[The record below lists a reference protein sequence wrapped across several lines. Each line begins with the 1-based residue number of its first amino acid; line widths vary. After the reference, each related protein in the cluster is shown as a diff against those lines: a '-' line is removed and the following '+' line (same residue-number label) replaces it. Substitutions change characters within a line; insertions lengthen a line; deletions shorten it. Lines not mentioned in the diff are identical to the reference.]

1 MVNAFKQP
9 VSKLYAMFVQSV
21 IPIFDS
27 FYTFLQA
34 EELWIH
40 IMCHSTLRLYR
51 SLLSRFILPED
62 DVLSIDLEDPD
73 VLKDFNSIFIA
84 AMTKQYAR
92 GSDITETLECK
103 ELLIEVTAFFI
114 KCVKYLQTSMS
125 VLKMLLSY

>member
-1 MVNAFKQP
+1 
-9 VSKLYAMFVQSV
+9 MFAQSV

-27 FYTFLQA
+27 FNTFLQA
-34 EELWIH
+34 EKLMLH

-62 DVLSIDLEDPD
+62 DVPSIDLEDPD
-73 VLKDFNSIFIA
+73 ILKDFNSLFIG

-92 GSDITETLECK
+92 GSDIIGTLECK
-103 ELLIEVTAFFI
+103 KLLIEVTAFFI